1 MIRDRELHEVSW
13 DAFVAK
19 DRPWIFDRGA
29 QVKILRLRIVGG
41 NEKETGRVLIINTRW
56 IHETTRASRLEC
68 FRQLPNFKLSEV
80 VRQSDKLM
88 RLQKIDHLLL
98 PAFVRLQKRLLIGRN
113 ILGAGRVR
121 IGHGWVRWQRFESAI
136 T

>member
-13 DAFVAK
+13 DAFVSK

-41 NEKETGRVLIINTRW
+41 NEKETGRVLIINTRR

-113 ILGAGRVR
+113 ILGASRVR
-121 IGHGWVRWQRFESAI
+121 IGHGWVR
-136 T
+136 